1 MVYRHERKGSLLM
14 WDSRALLVTL
24 LRALPTL
31 VLSVALGLGP
41 AAGAQESA
49 KALACAV
56 EGARELK
63 PAKVCEQL
71 GQALGRPVK
80 LIDDARKATQGDSLQ
95 ILRDDVRWTVVLL
108 QNGSVRS
115 WTRVSVADARG
126 REASYFARA
135 ARGLLRAAP
144 KPAETCVR
152 LVPGSENS
160 SRSSDLVYPW
170 AELKP
175 CVRRVV
181 DVVDPWWTS
190 PANAH

>member
-1 MVYRHERKGSLLM
+1 
-14 WDSRALLVTL
+14 
-24 LRALPTL
+24 
-31 VLSVALGLGP
+31 
-41 AAGAQESA
+41 
-49 KALACAV
+49 
-56 EGARELK
+56 
-63 PAKVCEQL
+63 
-71 GQALGRPVK
+71 
-80 LIDDARKATQGDSLQ
+80 
-95 ILRDDVRWTVVLL
+95 LRDDVRWTVVLL

-126 REASYFARA
+126 REASFFARA

-160 SRSSDLVYPW
+160 SRTTDLVYPW

-190 PANAH
+190 PANAR

>member
-1 MVYRHERKGSLLM
+1 M
-14 WDSRALLVTL
+14 WDSSVRSLFFARRPRHRLVPALT
-24 LRALPTL
+24 
-31 VLSVALGLGP
+31 LSVWLGL
-41 AAGAQESA
+41 AALAVAQEA
-49 KALACAV
+49 PKPLACAV

-63 PAKVCEQL
+63 PAKLCEQL
-71 GQALGRPVK
+71 GQALGRPMK
-80 LIDDARKATQGDSLQ
+80 LIDDARKATRGESLQ

-108 QNGSVRS
+108 HNGSVRS

-126 REASYFARA
+126 HEASFFARA

-144 KPAETCVR
+144 KAAETCVR
-152 LVPGSENS
+152 LEPSSENS
-160 SRSSDLVYPW
+160 SRSNDLVYPW

-190 PANAH
+190 PATR